1 MSVISTSIEPHR
13 VTRVFF
19 DYRAAVP
26 KTVDLRRIEQAIE
39 RSIALPQAD
48 DNAQVTLC
56 WAASRP
62 LPRAPGATH
71 DE

>member
-39 RSIALPQAD
+39 RSIALPQVD
-48 DNAQVTLC
+48 DDTQVTLPL
-56 WAASRP
+56 AA
-62 LPRAPGATH
+62 
-71 DE
+71 